1 MGPCLHRGDEGRR
14 IDYGPGAAYL
24 TRISTGEKT
33 MSYATAALA
42 TWANIL
48 GTLDHLVTRAEG
60 HDKGEALLQAR
71 LAEDMFP
78 LATQI
83 RFTIDQ
89 VVTALNRLGNLG
101 LASDD
106 SDIASFAEAHARI
119 AAAREVVAGIDPAT
133 LPAAGDTVE
142 FTLPNGMAFA
152 MQAHEYCR
160 DWTTPQAYFHLMAAY
175 TILRAEGLAIGK
187 ADYVGYMMKYLK
199 QPAA

>member
-1 MGPCLHRGDEGRR
+1 
-14 IDYGPGAAYL
+14 
-24 TRISTGEKT
+24 

-42 TWANIL
+42 TWANTL
-48 GTLDHLVTRAEG
+48 GTLDHLVTKAQG

-71 LAEDMFP
+71 LAEDMYP
-78 LATQI
+78 LHTQI

-89 VVTALNRLGNLG
+89 VVTALKRLGNLE

-106 SDIASFAEAHARI
+106 SDIASFADAHARI
-119 AAAREVVAGIDPAT
+119 ADAQALVAGTDPASW
-133 LPAAGDTVE
+133 PAAGDMVE

-160 DWTTPQAYFHLMAAY
+160 DWATPQVYFHVMAAY
-175 TILRAEGLAIGK
+175 AILRAEGLAVGK
-187 ADYVGYMMKYLK
+187 VDYVGYMMKYLK